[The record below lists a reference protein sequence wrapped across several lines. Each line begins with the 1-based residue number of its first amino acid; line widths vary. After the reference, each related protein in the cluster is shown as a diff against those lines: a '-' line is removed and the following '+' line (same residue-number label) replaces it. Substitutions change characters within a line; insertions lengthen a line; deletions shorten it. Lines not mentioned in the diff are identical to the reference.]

1 MDETQSIAPKQSELP
16 IEMILSSIQA
26 KHKAEKDALLV
37 EIQVF
42 KAVVQGMAAKIR
54 YLQVRSARLDHAG
67 LQVGSRADAN
77 SSFQAASPQ

>member
-1 MDETQSIAPKQSELP
+1 
-16 IEMILSSIQA
+16 MILSSIQA

-54 YLQVRSARLDHAG
+54 YLQVRCARLDHAG
-67 LQVGSRADAN
+67 LQV
-77 SSFQAASPQ
+77 